1 MLILRLATVRVALAH
16 LAARSASSV
25 VHYHFWFQGLVD
37 NVSIAAWASSAYV
50 NVSTTLLT
58 VTRLLEGAARA
69 TRHHVGVMWVRH
81 VVVLLLAEG
90 LAAVGGHGSTRGAI
104 DNATAI
110 AGIGQRMI
118 TCTLIVHCLILGC
131 SEASVDTLADHLIK
145 GASHLLL
152 GFIVVDHALRVRLA
166 GSAEIVLIIATV
178 AGPLGKYRVSDSG
191 VIGHL
196 LHEVVVL

>member
-1 MLILRLATVRVALAH
+1 
-16 LAARSASSV
+16 
-25 VHYHFWFQGLVD
+25 
-37 NVSIAAWASSAYV
+37 
-50 NVSTTLLT
+50 
-58 VTRLLEGAARA
+58 
-69 TRHHVGVMWVRH
+69 
-81 VVVLLLAEG
+81 
-90 LAAVGGHGSTRGAI
+90 
-104 DNATAI
+104 
-110 AGIGQRMI
+110 MI

-131 SEASVDTLADHLIK
+131 SEASVDTLADHVIK

-178 AGPLGKYRVSDSG
+178 TGPLGKYRVSDSG